1 LTLAKSSVGAIR
13 TGNRIEGMLAFG
25 PLHDTTIEK
34 WFVIAL
40 VIWAAVKAAPYV
52 RPVKPLREWK
62 WTITDWFDTVFW
74 FSVALAI
81 VFGLDR

>member
-1 LTLAKSSVGAIR
+1 
-13 TGNRIEGMLAFG
+13 MLAFG
-25 PLHDTTIEK
+25 AASDTTIEK
-34 WFVIAL
+34 WFVIML

-62 WTITDWFDTVFW
+62 WTIADWFDTVFW

-81 VFGLDR
+81 VFGLGR